1 MAGKVVIK
9 LSNATTTEVAVE
21 SFTQTVL
28 TLKETI
34 EIALTIPVNQQR
46 LIFRGKVLKDEN
58 SLEFYEIAD
67 GLTIHLVKGAAKP
80 AEGTFT
86 AATPTSVAATPPT
99 TTSMSTAPTNPFAA
113 FGGAG
118 MGMGGPPPMDMNQMQ
133 QEIMRNPQMMQ
144 QMMNSPMM
152 QGMLDNPDMLRE
164 IMMSNPQMQAMLD
177 SNPQV
182 RHVLN
187 DPSVCVTITC
197 YSKIYVIII
206 LLFYHITSF
215 SFLYIHCNSMY
226 ICCIYPCTYVCDV

>member
-80 AEGTFT
+80 AEGTST
-86 AATPTSVAATPPT
+86 AATPTSVAAAPT

-118 MGMGGPPPMDMNQMQ
+118 MRMGMGGPPPMDMNQMQ
-133 QEIMRNPQMMQ
+133 QEMMRNPQMMQ

-197 YSKIYVIII
+197 YSNIYFII
-206 LLFYHITSF
+206 LLS
-215 SFLYIHCNSMY
+215 
-226 ICCIYPCTYVCDV
+226 